1 MTDPIYCYYHRHAR
15 LEITQRVR
23 ADLCGLPGSAGKP
36 WPRPSVRR
44 HTAPIAAIITPQ
56 TI

>member
-15 LEITQRVR
+15 LEITQRYGQTYAVCPECR
-23 ADLCGLPGSAGKP
+23 QALAKALGP
-36 WPRPSVRR
+36 R

>member
-15 LEITQRVR
+15 LEITQRYGR
-23 ADLCGLPGSAGKP
+23 PMRSARSAGKP